1 MAKVCQQCKK
11 PYADKLSACPHCAED
26 ALEGASP
33 KTPPS
38 RNLEDSG
45 AIDLSP
51 KGRIKTRRLPDPA
64 SELPGHRI
72 APEHPEGSEVDLG
85 AEPRALGPQVIV
97 PGGSMAGMGSEVNL
111 GSLSEHRRED
121 LPRVVMPGASGSHP
135 SAEKLA
141 SMLSQA
147 GSDPQ
152 AKEADPKVTQ
162 MAKAA
167 AAKTML
173 AEGMDAEVAQG
184 PQDPKATKIAKQ
196 SAAATMLAEGME
208 QDVAG
213 GPKATQLAKQ
223 TSPKTQLADLQ
234 GALPIP
240 KNTQLAGGS
249 AKPTQIGGAGAPK
262 ATSLAGGSKPT
273 QLASQD
279 ELEAAMA
286 ENDKKTKLGAGVAAK
301 TKLASGGTPM
311 TKLAKPT
318 EQDLLRLPEKHQETK
333 LAAGGTPMTKLAR
346 SDEQDELRLPDPDA
360 PASVAEA
367 GLEETNFDAPALDDE
382 TAVEDEVEPR
392 VVMAPAPKPKY
403 LSRWIMG
410 GMLGMAAGAAAAVA
424 LFAFEVIPVDSVREM
439 IGLPKTAKIVPNSRE
454 GKELGDALAHLEDGN
469 FDKALAI
476 LGALPK
482 TPQVLAASGQAKW
495 LKHLSD
501 KKAKNEKPKADE
513 APVQEAQADLT
524 EAKNG
529 DGAFW
534 LGHIQEEIGGPG
546 KGLELYKQGLESYKG
561 DPKYKVLFESAVD
574 RIESRRKP
582 GDASTKNDAEGDNRF
597 GAVSPLT
604 LLFLGALQAP
614 EDPPVAVPV
623 ADSKSAP
630 EAGGDFWKAF
640 KLAKAEKYDDA
651 IKALKAARAAHDKR
665 RYARLGKGQN
675 PASDPTEEIFLRSCD
690 ELITLMQ
697 VYKAAQENGYKDPLG
712 ALKAAGSKDIAK
724 NYANILELLK
734 KDPDGLKDE
743 AEGDP
748 VKSLEMTLKV
758 KGTNAEAIA
767 EIKKALGDTKDFVA
781 DATKSIKES
790 KERADAL
797 AAISKAVGK
806 DYVNDDQPDP
816 VKGVEKLVKDNG
828 ELKINFDELT
838 KKYAIADGIV
848 KGIVNRL
855 VEKKYL
861 AASTGVPDE
870 ILKGFEKLIKEAEA
884 PVVNA
889 LARIYGSMGAAGRG
903 PGGELAR
910 NFDLGAMLA
919 SSQTS
924 NARYAMLLQ
933 QSRPPQQMLDLWLPL
948 LADRDNKII
957 ARLAALDAKRVKAD
971 KGAGAEAHAEAACVE
986 GLALRNQ
993 GKYDDARTAL
1003 AEAAKKAG
1011 EAAWRKYGT
1020 DGLAEL
1026 TDPAAFYL
1034 PQADLLR
1041 RDNNFAD
1048 AAKLL
1053 DRAAEAFA
1061 YDGKKAGRVLAMRAI
1076 VQADAARQAAKG
1088 LKVEKTNP
1096 MLAAA
1101 SKDARAALASGA
1113 KSDGYYA
1120 LGRVAEV
1127 TGDFANAHKN
1137 YRQAVAALPAGDR
1150 NSSNLRVSLARVLV
1164 RIPDVPPAEEEP
1176 EEKKPELKPVPK
1188 PDKEE
1193 MKEEEKKPPKK
1204 PAPKLDDKE
1213 EMKED
1218 DKKPE
1223 KKPAPKPDDEEKKPE
1238 KKPADDKGKDDK
1250 KKPDDEDEKKPEK
1263 KPADDKGKDDK
1274 KADDKKADDKKADDK
1289 KADDKKAD
1297 DKKKADD
1304 EEEKKPEKKK
1314 DDEKG
1319 KDDKGKDK
1327 DKDDKAKDD
1336 KDSCAPI
1343 EFFPLTASLA
1353 IAAPLPGDDEEDRPT
1368 PELDEAIKLAEQ
1380 AIRDGNPEGHL
1391 IKGLALARKG
1401 RWTEAVLEYS
1411 KGLEKLDKDPEH
1423 AKGLRFLMENHPALR
1438 IPDGSMPADPINAE
1452 KHYALG
1458 LRLYW
1463 SRQYAAAEKEFFNA
1477 VRYHDQD
1484 ARYMYFLGLSR
1495 LAQGKRAFAE
1505 ASFRRGG
1512 MLEQANKPASATVS
1526 SVLER
1531 VQGPDRQLLN
1541 RYRP

>member
-11 PYADKLSACPHCAED
+11 TYADKLAACPHCAGD
-26 ALEGASP
+26 ARGGAPP
-33 KTPPS
+33 KGPSS
-38 RNLEDSG
+38 RNVEDSG
-45 AIDLSP
+45 IDLSP
-51 KGRIKTRRLPDPA
+51 KGNIKTRRLPDQ
-64 SELPGHRI
+64 PGEGHG
-72 APEHPEGSEVDLG
+72 HPEGSEVDLG
-85 AEPRALGPQVIV
+85 AEPRGMDPQVMM

-111 GSLSEHRRED
+111 GSLSEHRRD
-121 LPRVVMPGASGSHP
+121 DRPRVVMPGMSGALP
-135 SAEKLA
+135 NAEKVA

-147 GSDPQ
+147 AEPP
-152 AKEADPKVTQ
+152 ANPEDPK
-162 MAKAA
+162 AKPS

-173 AEGMDAEVAQG
+173 AEGMEAEVAQG
-184 PQDPKATKIAKQ
+184 PQDPKATKLVKQ
-196 SAAATMLAEGME
+196 SAAKTMLAEGME

-249 AKPTQIGGAGAPK
+249 ARPTQVAGGGAPK
-262 ATSLAGGSKPT
+262 ATSLAGGSRPT

-279 ELEAAMA
+279 ELEEAMA
-286 ENDKKTKLGAGVAAK
+286 ENDKKTKLGAGGAAK

-311 TKLAKPT
+311 TKLAKPD

-333 LAAGGTPMTKLAR
+333 LAAGATPMTKLAR
-346 SDEQDELRLPDPDA
+346 TDEQDELRLPD
-360 PASVAEA
+360 AEA
-367 GLEETNFDAPALDDE
+367 PSALAETGLEETAFDTSAVEEP
-382 TAVEDEVEPR
+382 AVEDEVEPR
-392 VVMAPAPKPKY
+392 VVTAPAPKPKY
-403 LSRWIMG
+403 LSRWVMG
-410 GMLGMAAGAAAAVA
+410 GMLGMATGAAAAVA
-424 LFAFEVIPVDSVREM
+424 LFAFEVVPVDSVREM
-439 IGLPKTAKIVPNSRE
+439 LGLPAKPKITANSKE
-454 GKELGDALAHLEDGN
+454 GKALGDALAHIEDGN
-469 FDKALAI
+469 FDKAISILA
-476 LGALPK
+476 ALPK
-482 TPQVLAASGQAKW
+482 DPQVLAASGQAKW

-501 KKAKNEKPKADE
+501 KKGKNEKPKADE
-513 APVQEAQADLT
+513 PLVQEAQADLT

-529 DGAFW
+529 DATFW
-534 LGHIQEEIGGPG
+534 LGHIQEEISGPG
-546 KGLELYKQGLESYKG
+546 KGLELYKQGLESYKN
-561 DPKYKVLFESAVD
+561 DPKYKMLFESAVD
-574 RIESRRKP
+574 RIESRRKA
-582 GDASTKNDAEGDNRF
+582 GDASTKNDAGDQNRI

-614 EDPPVAVPV
+614 DDQPVPVAVP
-623 ADSKSAP
+623 DSKSAA
-630 EAGGDFWKAF
+630 EAGTDFWKAF

-690 ELITLMQ
+690 ELIVLIQ
-697 VYKAAQENGYKDPLG
+697 VYKAAQDNGYKDPLG

-724 NYANILELLK
+724 NYANIVELLK

-743 AEGDP
+743 AETDP
-748 VKSLEMTLKV
+748 VKSLEMTLKI
-758 KGTNAEAIA
+758 KGANAEAIA
-767 EIKKALGDTKDFVA
+767 EIKKALGDSKDFVA

-806 DYVNDDQPDP
+806 EYVNDDQPDP

-828 ELKINFDELT
+828 ELKINFDDLS
-838 KKYAIADGIV
+838 KKFAIADGIV
-848 KGIVNRL
+848 KGIVKRL

-861 AASTGVPDE
+861 AANTGVPDE

-889 LARIYGSMGAAGRG
+889 LARISGALGAAGRG

-910 NFDLGAMLA
+910 NLDLGAMLA

-933 QSRPPQQMLDLWLPL
+933 QSRPPHQMLDLWLPL
-948 LADRDNKII
+948 LGDRDNKIV
-957 ARLAALDAKRVKAD
+957 AKLAALDAKRVKAD

-993 GKYDDARTAL
+993 GKYDEARVAL
-1003 AEAAKKAG
+1003 ADAAKKAG
-1011 EAAWRKYGT
+1011 EAAWRKYST
-1020 DGLAEL
+1020 DGVAEL

-1034 PQADLLR
+1034 PQADVLR
-1041 RDNNFAD
+1041 RENNFAG
-1048 AAKLL
+1048 AVKLL

-1076 VQADAARQAAKG
+1076 VNADAARHAAKG
-1088 LKVEKTNP
+1088 LKVEKNNP
-1096 MLAAA
+1096 MVAAA
-1101 SKDARAALASGA
+1101 SKDARAALAAGA
-1113 KSDGYYA
+1113 KADGYYA

-1127 TGDFANAHKN
+1127 TGDYANAHKN
-1137 YRQAVAALPAGDR
+1137 YRLAVAAIPAGDR
-1150 NSSNLRVSLARVLV
+1150 NSTNLRVSLARVLV
-1164 RIPDVPPAEEEP
+1164 RVPDVPPAEDEP
-1176 EEKKPELKPVPK
+1176 EEKKPELKPEKK
-1188 PDKEE
+1188 PDDKEE
-1193 MKEEEKKPPKK
+1193 MKDDEKKPPKK
-1204 PAPKLDDKE
+1204 PAEKKPDDKE
-1213 EMKED
+1213 EMKD
-1218 DKKPE
+1218 DEKKPE
-1223 KKPAPKPDDEEKKPE
+1223 KKPAEKKPADEEKKPE
-1238 KKPADDKGKDDK
+1238 KKPADDKGKDD
-1250 KKPDDEDEKKPEK
+1250 EKKPEK
-1263 KPADDKGKDDK
+1263 KPAEKKDDEEK
-1274 KADDKKADDKKADDK
+1274 KADDKKG
-1289 KADDKKAD
+1289 DDKKAD

-1304 EEEKKPEKKK
+1304 EEDKKPEKKK
-1314 DDEKG
+1314 GDDEKG
-1319 KDDKGKDK
+1319 KDDK
-1327 DKDDKAKDD
+1327 DKAKEDKGKDD
-1336 KDSCAPI
+1336 KDSCAPV

-1353 IAAPLPGDDEEDRPT
+1353 IAAALPGDDEEDRPT

-1391 IKGLALARKG
+1391 IKALALARKG
-1401 RWTEAVLEYS
+1401 RWTEAVLEYG
-1411 KGLEKLDKDPEH
+1411 KGLEKIDKDPEH
-1423 AKGLRFLMENHPALR
+1423 VKGLRFLMENHPALR

-1458 LRLYW
+1458 QRLYW
-1463 SRQYAAAEKEFFNA
+1463 SRQYAAAEKEFLQA

-1484 ARYMYFLGLSR
+1484 ARYMYFLGLAR

-1531 VQGPDRQLLN
+1531 VQGTDRQLLN
-1541 RYRP
+1541 KYRP